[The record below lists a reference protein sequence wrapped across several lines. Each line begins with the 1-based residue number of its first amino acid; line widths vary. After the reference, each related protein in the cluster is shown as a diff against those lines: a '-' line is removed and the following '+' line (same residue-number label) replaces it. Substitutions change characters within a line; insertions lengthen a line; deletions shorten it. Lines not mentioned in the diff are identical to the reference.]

1 MQLVRT
7 NPLADLERMEKDIDK
22 LWQNGWGML
31 PSSFSSFVDQTTMDL
46 YEEDGKLVAEV
57 ALPNFSKQEI
67 SVNVNGDVLE
77 VSAKHQ
83 QKEEEKNKRRYYFRE
98 SNSSYLRRVTL
109 PEEANSDKIDAKFD
123 NGVLKVSMPLSS
135 TPKIKA
141 KNVEVK

>member
-31 PSSFSSFVDQTTMDL
+31 PSSFSSFVDQTTMVL